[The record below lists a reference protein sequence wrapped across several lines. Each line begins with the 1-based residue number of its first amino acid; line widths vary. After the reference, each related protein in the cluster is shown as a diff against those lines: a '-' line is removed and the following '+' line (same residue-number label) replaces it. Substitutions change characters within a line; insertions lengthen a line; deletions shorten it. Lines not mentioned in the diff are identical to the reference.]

1 MCIIKQHIFE
11 EGDNPVNI
19 VISNTSDDPLYQ
31 QIKDQIKEAILREEL
46 TEGDP
51 LPSIRAFAN
60 DLSVS
65 VLTIRRVYQELE
77 QEGFITSQVG
87 RGTFISAGNLELLRD
102 SKRRLVEQK
111 MQEMIQIAKTLKIT
125 KEELNV
131 MMDILYEEV

>member
-1 MCIIKQHIFE
+1 MRQHIFE